1 MFRSLKL
8 CVLVA
13 VPALAS
19 MSALAKCP
27 LIGYTVSGVISTED
41 ARPIKAA
48 SVSITSLGEF
58 FTQHPLVVTTDEA
71 GEFKA
76 QMRFDTY
83 SGGSVSGDD
92 CFKKPTRVSVAV
104 QAAGFNPA
112 TKQVPIGSDLKAVA
126 DLALV
131 RSPQ

>member
-1 MFRSLKL
+1 MFRSLKF
-8 CVLVA
+8 CVLLA
-13 VPALAS
+13 LLAQASVPAH
-19 MSALAKCP
+19 AKCP
-27 LIGYTVSGVISTED
+27 LIGYTVSGVISSED

-48 SVSITSLGEF
+48 SVSIISLGEF
-58 FTQHPLVVTTDEA
+58 FPQHPVVVMTDDA

-92 CFKKPTRVSVAV
+92 CFRKPTRVSVAV
-104 QAAGFNPA
+104 QASGFNPA
-112 TKQVPIGSDLKAVA
+112 NKQVPIGSDLKVIA

>member
-1 MFRSLKL
+1 MKSSVFAALLALVSQLAL
-8 CVLVA
+8 C
-13 VPALAS
+13 
-19 MSALAKCP
+19 KCP
-27 LIGYTVSGVISTED
+27 LIGYTVSGVVSTED
-41 ARPIKAA
+41 AKPIKAA
-48 SVSITSLGEF
+48 TVSITSLGEF
-58 FTQHPLVVTTDEA
+58 FPQHPLVVMTDDA
-71 GEFKA
+71 GEFKV

-112 TKQVPIGSDLKAVA
+112 TRQVPISSDLKAVA

>member
-1 MFRSLKL
+1 MKL
-8 CVLVA
+8 IVLAVVFLVA
-13 VPALAS
+13 SGTVE
-19 MSALAKCP
+19 AKCP

-41 ARPIKAA
+41 AKPIKAA
-48 SVSITSLGEF
+48 AVSITSLGEF
-58 FTQHPLVVTTDEA
+58 FTQHPLVVTTDDA

-92 CFKKPTRVSVAV
+92 CFKKPTRVSLAV
-104 QAAGFNPA
+104 QAAGFNPT
-112 TKQVPIGSDLKAVA
+112 TKQVPIGGDLKATA
-126 DLALV
+126 EIALV

>member
-1 MFRSLKL
+1 MCIFTALL
-8 CVLVA
+8 ALV
-13 VPALAS
+13 PLPGF
-19 MSALAKCP
+19 AKCP
-27 LIGYTVSGVISTED
+27 LIGYTVSGVITTED

-48 SVSITSLGEF
+48 TVSITSLGEF
-58 FTQHPLVVTTDEA
+58 FPQHPVMVTTDDA

-92 CFKKPTRVSVAV
+92 CFRKPTRVSVAV

-112 TKQVPIGSDLKAVA
+112 TRQVAVGSDLKAVA